1 MIQEK
6 GRLAWQKAVKYGKR
20 ALVETMMACWKALIG
35 PGVLQGSRRADG
47 GCHRCGGTEPSAVA
61 SPAPFCP

>member
-1 MIQEK
+1 ME
-6 GRLAWQKAVKYGKR
+6 A
-20 ALVETMMACWKALIG
+20 ALVETMMACWKAISVPEFCTG
-35 PGVLQGSRRADG
+35 RQTRADG